1 MKSNEITGNILTIY
15 FSGTGNT
22 KYIAERFS
30 HEMEATCL
38 SIEDEANFTDEIKNH
53 DIITFCYPIYGSR
66 IPRNMRGFV
75 MKHMSDITSKKI
87 IIFVTQALFSG
98 DGARV
103 FTDMCW
109 DDTVEVI
116 YAEHFLMPNNI
127 NNFLIFRKA
136 SEKAIG
142 KYIYK
147 ADIKMQKI
155 CRDIKNGIIKKRGFS
170 QWSQFLGNLQG
181 KLWQGNSKEIEPGA
195 KSIEERLKNRVTINN
210 NCISCNLCVSI
221 CPVNNF
227 TNEQT
232 KIIPKGNCVACYR
245 CINRCPEK
253 AVLVWNK
260 IIPKWQYPD
269 VTEIMKD
276 FYE

>member
-1 MKSNEITGNILTIY
+1 MKNNGIPKNILTIY

-30 HEMEATCL
+30 HEMEAKCL

-53 DIITFCYPIYGSR
+53 DVITFCYPIYGSR
-66 IPRNMRGFV
+66 IPRNIRKFV
-75 MKHMSDITSKKI
+75 MKHMNDINGKKI

-103 FTDMCW
+103 FTDMFW
-109 DDTVEVI
+109 DGSVEVI

-127 NNFLIFRKA
+127 NNFPIFRKA
-136 SEKAIG
+136 SEKTIRR
-142 KYIYK
+142 YVSR
-147 ADIKMQKI
+147 ADVKI
-155 CRDIKNGIIKKRGFS
+155 QNVCRDIKNGIIKKRGFS
-170 QWSQFLGNLQG
+170 RFSQFFGNLQG
-181 KLWQGNSKEIEPGA
+181 IFWQGNSKELEPSK
-195 KSIEERLKNRVTINN
+195 KSMEERLKTRVKIND
-210 NCISCNLCVSI
+210 NCTSCNLCVNI
-221 CPVNNF
+221 CPVKNF
-227 TNEQT
+227 KNEQN

-269 VTEIMKD
+269 VTEMFFVDI
-276 FYE
+276 